1 MRFWI
6 GKEKEG
12 RYKGVKTLFVQS
24 SILNDE
30 VLNKVEDILKRYS
43 VGQIYFGAGSVQ
55 VNECTNPNKFREV
68 TKGILTSVECFT
80 YMDWYENYFEHI
92 ILNVNAPLSNN
103 VSIKIRSPNTVTVF
117 PIETGYDTCLD
128 ELKDDLFLDT
138 DEEIE

>member
-12 RYKGVKTLFVQS
+12 RYKGVRTLFVQS
-24 SILNDE
+24 SILDDE
-30 VLNKVEDILKRYS
+30 VLDKIEDILKRYS

-55 VNECTNPNKFREV
+55 VNECTNPSRLKEI
-68 TKGILTSVECFT
+68 TKGILTSIECFD
-80 YMDWYENYFEHI
+80 YRLWYENYFDHI
-92 ILNVNAPLSNN
+92 ILNVNALLNN
-103 VSIKIRSPNTVTVF
+103 NLSIKVRSPNTVTVF

-128 ELKDDLFLDT
+128 ELKNDLFLDT